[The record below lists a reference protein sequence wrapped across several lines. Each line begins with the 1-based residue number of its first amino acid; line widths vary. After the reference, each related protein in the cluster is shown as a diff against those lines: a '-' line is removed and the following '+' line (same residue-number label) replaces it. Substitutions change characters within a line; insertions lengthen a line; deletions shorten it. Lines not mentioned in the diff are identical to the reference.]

1 MVRRKSGNSVKL
13 AALLIVL
20 VAALLILKG
29 NIHFLRLSVLNVPA
43 EGVSYNFDDNTFQGW
58 TVTSPYI
65 TVENGRIKAGAAGE
79 GSGDTS
85 TYTYNFDFN
94 FEGWDNYTYTYKQYN
109 PPSAVAQTT
118 LSIQDQAARLY
129 AKCGVSS
136 AGSYAIETDAKT
148 YIKKEFDFTGA
159 ESVTIKLTY
168 ELTGT
173 PNGYVSGYT
182 NTYAESTI
190 EAYKS
195 VNGRQGDFIKEWTI
209 PDASWTTAEIDLS
222 DLAGQTVFLY
232 VGVHTHAN
240 TAGRLIVQKNLLIDH
255 LVITVRQHPFTTE
268 GYIEREFSFT
278 KGFETATI
286 KAINI
291 YVDYASEAEWTGF
304 WGVKI
309 LESGI
314 ETASWQFTKGY
325 MAWNTF
331 TQDIKQYVAGKTVT
345 IRIGGVITS
354 TARWYIDNVRLE
366 YVLEYPFLIPKLQES
381 YPANSW
387 ANVTVLIGNQR
398 SGVLVTAEIEGK
410 GFQAVSDE
418 NGVANIKIFTPAAAG
433 SYQIKIFA
441 TNPDD
446 GQRYEITETLNVQP
460 TIQAKIEAE
469 PSQHYDTPIT
479 FIVKTVD
486 PEKNLPIDADTL
498 QVDVYMGNVKKDV
511 VIERLAT
518 GEYQVSFKTTEAGT
532 ATATATPIKSGYY
545 SVADSV
551 EITILQPKI
560 VLTVNVPQE
569 VQAGSEADIY
579 IKTTAPD
586 GDPVDSTVTVT
597 VRQPDGSVN
606 TLTPARVT
614 RGTYLQTVKCPVEGT
629 YQVTVQAMNEVY
641 GSSSGTYSFSATAPP
656 LPIFDIKLLGG
667 AAGATVVSVIA
678 VLKKRGTI

>member
-1 MVRRKSGNSVKL
+1 MVRRKYGDSVKL
-13 AALLIVL
+13 AAFVIVVVAVLLV
-20 VAALLILKG
+20 LKG
-29 NIHFLRLSVLNVPA
+29 DIHFLRLSVLNVPA
-43 EGVSYNFDDNTFQGW
+43 EGVSYDFDDNTLQGW

-65 TVENGRIKAGAAGE
+65 TVEDGRIKAGAAGE
-79 GSGDTS
+79 SGGGT
-85 TYTYNFDFN
+85 TVYTYNFDMG
-94 FEGWDNYTYTYKQYN
+94 FEGWEKYSYLDA
-109 PPSAVAQTT
+109 SAKVTWNI
-118 LSIQDQAARLY
+118 SIQDQAVRFYCKSQAWSGGNIIAFKGFLY
-129 AKCGVSS
+129 
-136 AGSYAIETDAKT
+136 
-148 YIKKEFDFTGA
+148 KEFDFSNA
-159 ESVTIKLTY
+159 ESVTAKLLYQSSQTYQRASSAGAGKSKIK
-168 ELTGT
+168 
-173 PNGYVSGYT
+173 
-182 NTYAESTI
+182 
-190 EAYKS
+190 AYLS
-195 VNGRQGDFIKEWTI
+195 VNGRLGGFIKEWII
-209 PDASWTTAEIDLS
+209 PDSAWTTRTIDLS
-222 DLAGQTVFLY
+222 DLAGKKVFLY
-232 VGVHTHAN
+232 VGIEMDSWGN
-240 TAGRLIVQKNLLIDH
+240 ILERELLLDQ
-255 LVITVRQHPFTTE
+255 LEITVVPQPFTTE
-268 GYIEREFSFT
+268 GYIEKRFSFT

-286 KAINI
+286 KAINLK
-291 YVDYASEAEWTGF
+291 VDYASEAEWTGF

-345 IRIGGVITS
+345 IRIGGAITS
-354 TARWYIDNVRLE
+354 TARWFIDNVRLE
-366 YVLEYPFLIPKLQES
+366 YELEYPFLIPKLQES

-398 SGVLVTAEIEGK
+398 SGVLVTAEIEGR

-433 SYQIKIFA
+433 SYTIKIFA

-446 GQRYEITETLNVQP
+446 GQRYEVTETLNVQP
-460 TIQAKIEAE
+460 TIQAKIETE
-469 PSQHYDTPIT
+469 PSQHYDTPIV

-486 PEKNLPIDADTL
+486 PEKNLPVDADTL
-498 QVDVYMGNVKKDV
+498 QVDVYMGGVKKDA

-518 GEYQVSFKTTEAGT
+518 GEYQVSFTAKNAGT
-532 ATATATPIKSGYY
+532 ATVTVTPIKSGYY
-545 SVADSV
+545 SKSDSV

-569 VQAGSEADIY
+569 VQAGGEAEIY
-579 IKTTAPD
+579 IKTTTPD
-586 GDPVDSTVTVT
+586 GDPVDSTISVT

-641 GSSSGTYSFSATAPP
+641 GSSSGTYSFRATAPP

-667 AAGATVVSVIA
+667 AAGATVVAVIA

>member
-1 MVRRKSGNSVKL
+1 MVKKKSNRTVIL
-13 AALLIVL
+13 ACLLIVI
-20 VAALLILKG
+20 VAALLVLKG
-29 NIHFLRLSVLNVPA
+29 DIHFLRLSVLNVPA
-43 EGVSYNFDDNTFQGW
+43 EGVSYDFDDNTFQGW

-65 TVENGRIKAGAAGE
+65 TVENGRVKAGAAGE
-79 GSGDTS
+79 GSGS
-85 TYTYNFDFN
+85 TTVYTYNFDLD
-94 FEGWDNYTYTYKQYN
+94 FEGWEKYSYLDA
-109 PPSAVAQTT
+109 SAKVTWNI
-118 LSIQDQAARLY
+118 SIQDQAARFYCKSLAWSGGNMIAFKGFLY
-129 AKCGVSS
+129 
-136 AGSYAIETDAKT
+136 
-148 YIKKEFDFTGA
+148 KEFDFSNA
-159 ESVTIKLTY
+159 ESVTAKLLYQSSQAYQRAGSAGAGKSKIK
-168 ELTGT
+168 
-173 PNGYVSGYT
+173 
-182 NTYAESTI
+182 
-190 EAYKS
+190 AYLS
-195 VNGRQGDFIKEWTI
+195 VNGRQGDFIKEWII
-209 PDASWTTAEIDLS
+209 PDSVWTTTTIDLS
-222 DLAGQTVFLY
+222 DLAGKKVFLY
-232 VGVHTHAN
+232 IGIEMTSW
-240 TAGRLIVQKNLLIDH
+240 GDLLERELLIDQ
-255 LVITVRQHPFTTE
+255 LEITVVPQPFTTE
-268 GYIEREFSFT
+268 GYLEKQFSFT

-286 KAINI
+286 KAINLK
-291 YVDYASEAEWTGF
+291 VDYASEAEWTGF

-314 ETASWQFTKGY
+314 ETASWQFAKGY

-418 NGVANIKIFTPAAAG
+418 NGVANIKISTPAAAG

-446 GQRYEITETLNVQP
+446 GQRYEVTETLNVQP

-469 PSQHYDTPIT
+469 PSQHYDTPIV
-479 FIVKTVD
+479 FIVKTID
-486 PEKNLPIDADTL
+486 PEKNLPVDADTL

-511 VIERLAT
+511 VIKRLAT
-518 GEYQVSFKTTEAGT
+518 GEYQVSFKATEAGT

-560 VLTVNVPQE
+560 VLTVNLPQE

-579 IKTTAPD
+579 IKTTTPD

-629 YQVTVQAMNEVY
+629 YKVTVEAMNEIY
-641 GSSSGTYSFSATAPP
+641 GSTSGTYSFHATAPP
-656 LPIFDIKLLGG
+656 LPIFDIKVLGG
-667 AAGATVVSVIA
+667 AAGAAIAAVIA